1 MMPKS
6 IDPAAQARRRREAW
20 QSALS
25 ATVLRLAGAAV
36 LLWLRAALA
45 PESLWSRLLLL
56 CAALDLGTVVPVW
69 ILLKQRLKEIEG
81 GEEDAAAQ
89 Y

>member
-1 MMPKS
+1 MPKS

-45 PESLWSRLLLL
+45 SESLWSRLLLL

-81 GEEDAAAQ
+81 GEEDEAAK